1 MAKDKDEEV
10 VTVDETQTVE
20 ETPTPTEPTGFIAA
34 DPPSTP
40 YPGEPKA
47 DTTDED
53 EDTAGQSAGAAGLGY
68 GYREPT
74 DEERM
79 QGVRSHALG
88 LASQGSIHE
97 AKEPILAVLARA
109 EAYADYM
116 LTGNTGIV
124 A

>member
-40 YPGEPKA
+40 YPGEPT

-53 EDTAGQSAGAAGLGY
+53 TDTAGQSAGVAGLGY
-68 GYREPT
+68 GYGEPT
-74 DEERM
+74 AEQMAQSLRA
-79 QGVRSHALG
+79 HALG
-88 LASQGSIHE
+88 LASQGSTHE

-109 EAYADYM
+109 VAYADYM